1 MKSNAK
7 EFAVLNEALAVA
19 RAAVDRLIDQTPPEH
34 KLMKQLFEDWKKT
47 LAKAD
52 SLIVT
57 EKL

>member
-7 EFAVLNEALAVA
+7 EFAVLSEALAVA
-19 RAAVDRLIDQTPPEH
+19 HAAVERLINQTPPEH

-47 LAKAD
+47 LVKAD
-52 SLIVT
+52 SLIIT

>member
-1 MKSNAK
+1 MLFL
-7 EFAVLNEALAVA
+7 EMDIVYCV
-19 RAAVDRLIDQTPPEH
+19 IDQTPPEH

-52 SLIVT
+52 SLIIT